1 MTINIPIHYG
11 VVCWIFDAHN
21 PAKMG
26 ACRVDTTHSTYKDYG
41 R

>member
-1 MTINIPIHYG
+1 MTINIAINNG

-26 ACRVDTTHSTYKDYG
+26 ACRITNTPHTTTYI
-41 R
+41 